1 MRKILI
7 VEDIDMNIDLLQQIL
22 EDDNNIFVAR
32 NGASAVEMAEDERP
46 DIILMDVSLPVL
58 NGLDATRLIKA
69 EARLAHIPIVA
80 VTAHAMQGD
89 RERALEAG
97 CDDYL
102 SKPIDEDELE
112 AIIDRLAPA

>member
-32 NGASAVEMAEDERP
+32 NGASAVEMADNERP